1 MNRNQT
7 HLLLLK
13 NLSKFILYEVQVLA
27 FTRVGDGPP
36 SLPPTAERTKDD
48 GKQPIKPMHH
58 PLNRTHHLIL
68 HTFPLI
74 MTNHT
79 RIIKAKINVHTHI
92 GSKLD
97 FE

>member
-1 MNRNQT
+1 MNGNQT
-7 HLLLLK
+7 HLLLLR
-13 NLSKFILYEVQVLA
+13 NLGKFILYEVQVLA

-36 SLPPTAERTKDD
+36 SLPPTVERTKDD
-48 GKQPIKPMHH
+48 GRQPIKSMHR
-58 PLNRTHHLIL
+58 PLSNMHHLIL
-68 HTFPLI
+68 QMFPLV
-74 MTNHT
+74 MTNRA